1 MNPSDPKESN
11 DTIGQLTT
19 TRGAVMSS
27 TSATDSIQ
35 RHPLAFR
42 RFLARH
48 PLATFLALVYV
59 IYTAIALVPPLTDH
73 AFPYDMPLW
82 VAVGHL
88 FGVAVPAVVVT
99 WLADGREGV
108 RDLARRCTRWRV
120 APRWYVASLFAMP
133 AAFLLLA
140 IVAIGDGPLDLLG
153 DHWAR
158 MFTNVLP
165 YLALSILL
173 FNVAE
178 EIGWTGFFHA
188 RVQERYTALKAC
200 AVVAFP
206 FALFHVPDFLVDE
219 GWSVAN
225 IGPALAFLVFYTF
238 ILFFLRVVLVWL
250 YNNTGGSVLIVGFFH
265 SSFNTAVTRMSVDFL
280 PSKAAGF
287 LLMISIT
294 IVAAVV
300 TIVRTRGRL
309 GYDRLQ
315 AGGAGGSQG
324 RHRASG
330 LPDPGAFT
338 SAPPERR
345 TPSRSSH
352 G

>member
-1 MNPSDPKESN
+1 MNPSDPTQSTE
-11 DTIGQLTT
+11 TIDRLTT

-27 TSATDSIQ
+27 TSKTESVQ
-35 RHPLAFR
+35 RHPTAFR
-42 RFLARH
+42 RLLARH

-59 IYTAIALVPPLTDH
+59 IYTAMAFVPALAHH
-73 AFPYDMPLW
+73 AFPYDLPLW

-120 APRWYVASLFAMP
+120 APRWYVASLIAMP
-133 AAFLLLA
+133 VAFLLLA

-158 MFTNVLP
+158 LFTNVLP

-178 EIGWTGFFHA
+178 EIGWMGFFHA

-206 FALFHVPDFLVDE
+206 FAIFHLPDFLVDA

-225 IGPALAFLVFYTF
+225 IGPALAYLVFMTF
-238 ILFFLRVVLVWL
+238 FLFFLRVILVWL
-250 YNNTGGSVLIVGFFH
+250 YNNTGGSVLIVGLFH
-265 SSFNTAVTRMSVDFL
+265 SSFNTAVSRMSVDFL
-280 PSKAAGF
+280 SGPTVGF
-287 LLMISIT
+287 LLASSIV

-300 TIVRTRGRL
+300 IIVRTRGRL
-309 GYDRLQ
+309 GYDRLRAF
-315 AGGAGGSQG
+315 AG
-324 RHRASG
+324 R
-330 LPDPGAFT
+330 
-338 SAPPERR
+338 
-345 TPSRSSH
+345 
-352 G
+352 

>member
-1 MNPSDPKESN
+1 MNPSDPNESN
-11 DTIGQLTT
+11 ETIDQLSH
-19 TRGAVMSS
+19 RVGPGAVMSS
-27 TSATDSIQ
+27 TSETDSIQ
-35 RHPLAFR
+35 RHRLALR

-59 IYTAIALVPPLTDH
+59 IYTAIALVSPFADH
-73 AFPYDMPLW
+73 ALPYDMPLW

-99 WLADGREGV
+99 WLADGRQGV

-133 AAFLLLA
+133 VAFLLLA
-140 IVAIGDGPLDLLG
+140 IVAIGHGRLDLLG

-158 MFTNVLP
+158 IFTNVLP

-206 FALFHVPDFLVDE
+206 FALFHLPDFFVAE
-219 GWSVAN
+219 GWSVAR
-225 IGPALAFLVFYTF
+225 IGPALAYLVLLTF
-238 ILFFLRVVLVWL
+238 TLFFLRVVLIWL
-250 YNNTGGSVLIVGFFH
+250 YNNTGGSVLIVGLFH
-265 SSFNTAVTRMSVDFL
+265 SSADTAISRMSVDFL
-280 PSKAAGF
+280 PDPKYGF
-287 LLMISIT
+287 LVVDSIV

-300 TIVRTRGRL
+300 IIVRTRGRL
-309 GYDRLQ
+309 GYDRLRAF
-315 AGGAGGSQG
+315 AG
-324 RHRASG
+324 R
-330 LPDPGAFT
+330 
-338 SAPPERR
+338 
-345 TPSRSSH
+345 
-352 G
+352 